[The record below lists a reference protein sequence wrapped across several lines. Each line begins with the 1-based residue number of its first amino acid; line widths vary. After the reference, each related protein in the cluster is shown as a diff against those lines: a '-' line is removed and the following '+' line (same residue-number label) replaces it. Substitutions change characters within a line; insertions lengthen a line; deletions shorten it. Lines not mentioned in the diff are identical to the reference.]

1 MDFRLDLPDLS
12 PQFSFLALG
21 ETGSG
26 AGSQFVLA
34 EKIRKEGAAAAFPV
48 LAGNPAGPDGSWVR
62 GAYEGRVLAVPGPDD
77 WRDGLAV
84 FRQQFCEGATAWQP
98 HSIFYLDTP
107 HARLVLVDTGR
118 RGKLPEEQFRWL
130 EWVSREPKAKVM
142 ILGRPV
148 FANGRYDQ
156 SLAGVDRLIR
166 DHNYCLVITGGV
178 RNFQC
183 YRITARSAVRQRIVC
198 VG

>member
-1 MDFRLDLPDLS
+1 MCTTQDHGWVSARRGVESLDFRLDLPDLS

-21 ETGSG
+21 ETDSG

-34 EKIRKEGAAAAFPV
+34 EKIREEGAAAAFPV

-130 EWVSREPKAKVM
+130 ERVSRDPKAKVM

-156 SLAGVDRLIR
+156 SLAGW
-166 DHNYCLVITGGV
+166 T
-178 RNFQC
+178 
-183 YRITARSAVRQRIVC
+183 T
-198 VG
+198 